1 MSNERIDARRHRQAL
16 LDAASAVFL
25 EHGITAPL
33 DLVVERAGVGR
44 ATLYRHFPDRVT
56 LVLALV
62 DRSIDRLEMLVA
74 DITHDGATFGALL
87 NHLADILVKDPSL
100 ADFWRVMPADTPERK
115 HQLQRFCAMGEQP
128 IRDAIAAGTLRP
140 DFTPD
145 DMLLVGG
152 MLGAVAREPDAGRRH
167 LMAARQLQLLCHG
180 LKPANLCPAS

>member
-1 MSNERIDARRHRQAL
+1 MTIERIDARRHRQAL

-44 ATLYRHFPDRVT
+44 ATLYRHFPDRVI

-74 DITHDGATFGALL
+74 EIPQDGATFGVLL

-100 ADFWRVMPADTPERK
+100 ADFWRVMPSDAPERK
-115 HQLQRFCAMGEQP
+115 RQLERFCAMCARP
-128 IRDAIAAGTLRP
+128 IRNAIDAGTLRS
-140 DFTPD
+140 DFQPA
-145 DMLLVGG
+145 DMLLIGG
-152 MLGAVAREPDAGRRH
+152 MLGAVAREPDAGKRH
-167 LMAARQLQLLCHG
+167 LMAARQLHFLCRG
-180 LKPANLCPAS
+180 LQPADSFARS